1 LKVLAFGEIMDG
13 GISVFSSVAK
23 VDADLLIISF
33 GGSIRIDN
41 PYRYL
46 EQYLLE
52 LGQLLLQQEKI
63 GRIEFDFKE
72 LDFCNS
78 NGFYIIM
85 DITEMIIDAVPG
97 SITVKRL
104 KGDDWQQETLPILL
118 NVDEP
123 EIETRTTF
131 EEFADI

>member
-46 EQYLLE
+46 EQYLSELE
-52 LGQLLLQQEKI
+52 QLLPKEKI
-63 GRIEFDFKE
+63 DRIEFDFKE

-85 DITEMIIDAVPG
+85 DITEMIINTIAGP
-97 SITVKRL
+97 IAVKRL

-123 EIETRTTF
+123 EIEARTTF

>member
-1 LKVLAFGEIMDG
+1 MDG
-13 GISVFSSVAK
+13 GTSVFSSVTK
-23 VDADLLIISF
+23 VDADLLIVSF

-41 PYRYL
+41 PYKYL

-52 LGQLLLQQEKI
+52 LDQLIPKEKI
-63 GRIEFDFKE
+63 GRIEFDFKD

-85 DITEMIIDAVPG
+85 DITEMIIGTLKGP
-97 SITVKRL
+97 ITVKRL
-104 KGDDWQQETLPILL
+104 KDDDWQQETLPILL

-123 EIETRTTF
+123 EIEARTTF
-131 EEFADI
+131 EEFAAI

>member
-1 LKVLAFGEIMDG
+1 MKVLAFGEIMDG
-13 GISVFSSVAK
+13 GTSVFSSVTK
-23 VDADLLIISF
+23 VDADLLIVSF

-41 PYRYL
+41 PYKYL

-52 LGQLLLQQEKI
+52 LDQVIPKEKI

-85 DITEMIIDAVPG
+85 DITEMIIDATKGP
-97 SITVKRL
+97 ITVKRL
-104 KGDDWQQETLPILL
+104 KDDDWQQETLPILM

-123 EIETRTTF
+123 EIEVRTTF
-131 EEFADI
+131 EEFAAI

>member
-1 LKVLAFGEIMDG
+1 MKVLAFGEIMDG
-13 GISVFSSVAK
+13 GASVFSSVAK
-23 VDADLLIISF
+23 VDADLLIVSF

-46 EQYLLE
+46 EQYLSELE
-52 LGQLLLQQEKI
+52 QLLPPEKI

-85 DITEMIIDAVPG
+85 DITEMLINTIGGP
-97 SITVKRL
+97 ILVKRL

-123 EIETRTTF
+123 EIEARTTF
-131 EEFADI
+131 EEFTDI

>member
-1 LKVLAFGEIMDG
+1 MKVLAFGEIMDG

-46 EQYLLE
+46 ERYLLE
-52 LGQLLLQQEKI
+52 LEQLLPEEKI

-85 DITEMIIDAVPG
+85 DITEMIIDAIPG
-97 SITVKRL
+97 PITVKRL

>member
-1 LKVLAFGEIMDG
+1 MKVIAFGEIMDG
-13 GISVFSSVAK
+13 GTSVFSSVTK
-23 VDADLLIISF
+23 VDADLLIVSF

-41 PYRYL
+41 PYKYL

-52 LGQLLLQQEKI
+52 LDQVIPKEKI

-85 DITEMIIDAVPG
+85 DITEMIIDATKGP
-97 SITVKRL
+97 ITVKRL
-104 KGDDWQQETLPILL
+104 KDDDWQQETLPILM

-123 EIETRTTF
+123 EIEVRTTF
-131 EEFADI
+131 EEFAAI

>member
-1 LKVLAFGEIMDG
+1 MKVLAFGEIMDG
-13 GISVFSSVAK
+13 GTSVFSSVAK
-23 VDADLLIISF
+23 VDADLLIVSF

-41 PYRYL
+41 PYKHL

-52 LGQLLLQQEKI
+52 LDQLIPKEKI

-72 LDFCNS
+72 LNFCNS

-85 DITEMIIDAVPG
+85 DIAEMIISTTKGP
-97 SITVKRL
+97 ITVKRL
-104 KGDDWQQETLPILL
+104 KDDDWQQETLPILL

-123 EIETRTTF
+123 EIEARTTF
-131 EEFADI
+131 EEFAAI

>member
-13 GISVFSSVAK
+13 GASVFSSVAK
-23 VDADLLIISF
+23 VDADLLIVSF

-52 LGQLLLQQEKI
+52 LEQLLPQEKI
-63 GRIEFDFKE
+63 ARIEFDFKE

-78 NGFYIIM
+78 NGFYIIIALTLNNCLF
-85 DITEMIIDAVPG
+85 DIGYHLRIHGIELF
-97 SITVKRL
+97 R
-104 KGDDWQQETLPILL
+104 PIESYPSYTIF
-118 NVDEP
+118 N
-123 EIETRTTF
+123 
-131 EEFADI
+131 

>member
-13 GISVFSSVAK
+13 GTSVFSSVAK

-46 EQYLLE
+46 EQYLSELE
-52 LGQLLLQQEKI
+52 QLLPHEKI

-85 DITEMIIDAVPG
+85 DISEMIIG
-97 SITVKRL
+97 SIGGPITVKRL

-118 NVDEP
+118 NIDEP
-123 EIETRTTF
+123 EIEDRITF
-131 EEFADI
+131 EEFAGI

>member
-1 LKVLAFGEIMDG
+1 MKVLAFGEIMDG

-23 VDADLLIISF
+23 IDADLLIVSL

-41 PYRYL
+41 PYKYL
-46 EQYLLE
+46 EQYLSE
-52 LGQLLLQQEKI
+52 LDQLIPKEKI

-85 DITEMIIDAVPG
+85 DITEMIIDTTNGPIV
-97 SITVKRL
+97 VKRL
-104 KGDDWQQETLPILL
+104 KDDDWQQETLPILL

-131 EEFADI
+131 EEFAAL

>member
-13 GISVFSSVAK
+13 GTSVFSSVAK
-23 VDADLLIISF
+23 VDADLLIVSF

-52 LGQLLLQQEKI
+52 LEQLLPQEKI
-63 GRIEFDFKE
+63 SRIELDFKE

-85 DITEMIIDAVPG
+85 DISEMIIG
-97 SITVKRL
+97 SINGPITVKRL

-123 EIETRTTF
+123 EIDARITF
-131 EEFADI
+131 EEFAGI

>member
-1 LKVLAFGEIMDG
+1 MKVLAFGEIMDG
-13 GISVFSSVAK
+13 GTSVFSSVTK
-23 VDADLLIISF
+23 VDADLLIVSF

-41 PYRYL
+41 PYKYL

-52 LGQLLLQQEKI
+52 LDQLIPKEKI
-63 GRIEFDFKE
+63 GRIEFDFKD

-85 DITEMIIDAVPG
+85 DITEMIIGTLKGP
-97 SITVKRL
+97 ITVKRL
-104 KGDDWQQETLPILL
+104 KDDDWQQETLPILL

-123 EIETRTTF
+123 EIEARTTF
-131 EEFADI
+131 EEFAAI

>member
-13 GISVFSSVAK
+13 GASVFSSVAK
-23 VDADLLIISF
+23 VDADLLIVSF

-46 EQYLLE
+46 EQYLSELE
-52 LGQLLLQQEKI
+52 QLLPPEKI

-85 DITEMIIDAVPG
+85 DITEMIINTIGGP
-97 SITVKRL
+97 ILVKRL

-123 EIETRTTF
+123 EIEARTTF
-131 EEFADI
+131 EEFTDI

>member
-1 LKVLAFGEIMDG
+1 MKVLAFGEIMDG
-13 GISVFSSVAK
+13 GTSVFSSVAK
-23 VDADLLIISF
+23 VDADLLIVSF

-41 PYRYL
+41 PYKHL

-52 LGQLLLQQEKI
+52 LDQLIPKEKV
-63 GRIEFDFKE
+63 GRIEFDFKD

-85 DITEMIIDAVPG
+85 DITEMIIGTTKGPIV
-97 SITVKRL
+97 VKRL
-104 KGDDWQQETLPILL
+104 KDDDWQQETLPILL

-123 EIETRTTF
+123 EIEARTTF
-131 EEFADI
+131 EEFAAI

>member
-1 LKVLAFGEIMDG
+1 LKILAFGEIMDG
-13 GISVFSSVAK
+13 GTSVFSSVAK
-23 VDADLLIISF
+23 VDGDLLIVSF

-46 EQYLLE
+46 EQYLLDLE
-52 LGQLLLQQEKI
+52 QLLPQENV
-63 GRIEFDFKE
+63 GRIELDVKE

-85 DITEMIIDAVPG
+85 DITEMIINAIPG
-97 SITVKRL
+97 PVTVKRL
-104 KGDDWQQETLPILL
+104 KDDDWQQETLPILL

-123 EIETRTTF
+123 EIGGRIAF
-131 EEFADI
+131 QEFAEI

>member
-1 LKVLAFGEIMDG
+1 MKVLAFGEIMDG

-46 EQYLLE
+46 EQYLSELE
-52 LGQLLLQQEKI
+52 QLLPKEKI
-63 GRIEFDFKE
+63 DRIEFDFKE

-85 DITEMIIDAVPG
+85 DITEMIINT
-97 SITVKRL
+97 ITGPIGVKRL

-123 EIETRTTF
+123 EIESRTTF

>member
-1 LKVLAFGEIMDG
+1 MKVLAYGEIMDG
-13 GISVFSSVAK
+13 GTSVFSSVAK
-23 VDADLLIISF
+23 VDGDSLIITF

-46 EQYLLE
+46 EQYLRELE
-52 LGQLLLQQEKI
+52 QLLPKEKI
-63 GRIEFDFKE
+63 DRIEFDFKE

-85 DITEMIIDAVPG
+85 DITEMVINRTSGPIK
-97 SITVKRL
+97 VKRS

-123 EIETRTTF
+123 GIEARIAF
-131 EEFADI
+131 EEYADI

>member
-1 LKVLAFGEIMDG
+1 MKVLAFGEIMDG

-23 VDADLLIISF
+23 VDSGRLITSF

-46 EQYLLE
+46 EQYLNDLDK
-52 LGQLLLQQEKI
+52 LLPQEKI
-63 GRIEFDFKE
+63 DRIEFDFKE

-85 DITEMIIDAVPG
+85 DISELIISNISGPV
-97 SITVKRL
+97 TVKRL
-104 KGDDWQQETLPILL
+104 KDDDWQQETLPILL

-123 EIETRTTF
+123 EIQARITF
-131 EEFADI
+131 EDVSEI

>member
-23 VDADLLIISF
+23 VDSDLLIVSF
-33 GGSIRIDN
+33 GGAIRIDN
-41 PYRYL
+41 PYKHL

-52 LGQLLLQQEKI
+52 LDQLIPKEKI
-63 GRIEFDFKE
+63 GRIEFDFKD

-85 DITEMIIDAVPG
+85 DITEMIIDATKGP
-97 SITVKRL
+97 IKVKRL
-104 KGDDWQQETLPILL
+104 KDDDWQQETLPILL
-118 NVDEP
+118 NIDEP

-131 EEFADI
+131 EEFAAI

>member
-1 LKVLAFGEIMDG
+1 LKILAFGEIMDG
-13 GISVFSSVAK
+13 GTSVFSSVAK
-23 VDADLLIISF
+23 VDGNLLILSF

-46 EQYLLE
+46 EQYLLDLE
-52 LGQLLLQQEKI
+52 QLLPQENI
-63 GRIEFDFKE
+63 GSIEFDVKG

-85 DITEMIIDAVPG
+85 DITEMIINAIPG
-97 SITVKRL
+97 PITVKRL
-104 KGDDWQQETLPILL
+104 KDDDWQQETLPILL

-123 EIETRTTF
+123 GIRQRITF
-131 EEFADI
+131 QEFAEV